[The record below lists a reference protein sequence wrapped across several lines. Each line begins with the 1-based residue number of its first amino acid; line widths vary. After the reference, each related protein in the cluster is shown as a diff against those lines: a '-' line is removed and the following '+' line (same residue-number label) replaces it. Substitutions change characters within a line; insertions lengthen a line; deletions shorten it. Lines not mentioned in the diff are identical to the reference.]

1 MAAKVAILLKKL
13 SKANLK
19 KADSVFSF
27 LCKLMLKKECLLNI
41 ILFLDIGN
49 RNI

>member
-13 SKANLK
+13 SKPNLK
-19 KADSVFSF
+19 KQIVCFNSYACYFF
-27 LCKLMLKKECLLNI
+27 GKEYWIN

-49 RNI
+49 RKI